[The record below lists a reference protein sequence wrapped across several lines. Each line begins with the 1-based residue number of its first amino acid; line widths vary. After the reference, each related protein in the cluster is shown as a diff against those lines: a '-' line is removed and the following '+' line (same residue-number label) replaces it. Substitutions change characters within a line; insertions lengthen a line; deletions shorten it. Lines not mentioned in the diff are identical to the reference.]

1 MNKEHRRN
9 ALGRGLDTLLS
20 VSEVRTDGSSA
31 ISEIQIDRIDPNP
44 EQPRTVFDEEALD
57 ELAASISELGII
69 QPCRPKGRS
78 RKCPGLCPHCLRL
91 RDHRDGPH

>member
-57 ELAASISELGII
+57 ELAASISELGIR
-69 QPCRPKGRS
+69 QPLSLATRS
-78 RKCPGLCPHCLRL
+78 
-91 RDHRDGPH
+91 